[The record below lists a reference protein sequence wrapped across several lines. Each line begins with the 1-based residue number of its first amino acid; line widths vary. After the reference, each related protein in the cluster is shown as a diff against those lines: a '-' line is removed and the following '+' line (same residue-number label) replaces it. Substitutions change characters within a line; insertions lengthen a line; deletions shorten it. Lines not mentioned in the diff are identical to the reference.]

1 MRHADQSEVFAESEG
16 DRWFE
21 RNCVHLE
28 ECDVARDLPLRMMEL
43 YQIKPESVL
52 EVGASN
58 GCRLAAIGQRYSART
73 VAVEPSMAAIRDGR
87 QRFESVRFVRA
98 TADRIDLDET
108 FDLIIVHFVL
118 HWVDRSRLFQTFAE
132 LDRLLADG
140 GHLIIGDFDPDRP
153 LRVGYHHLPDGQVF
167 TYKQNYAASF
177 LASGLYRQVG
187 VLSADHA
194 DQRLVADVTSNERI
208 AVWLLQ
214 KRSAGFHETTDFSP
228 S

>member
-1 MRHADQSEVFAESEG
+1 MMQADQSKMFADSEG

-21 RNCVHLE
+21 RNQACLE
-28 ECDVARDLPLRMMEL
+28 RCDLARDLPLRMMEL

-58 GCRLAAIGQRYSART
+58 GCRLAAISERYSART
-73 VAVEPSMAAIRDGR
+73 VAVEPSKAAIRDGE
-87 QRFESVRFVRA
+87 QRFPSVKFVQT

-118 HWVDRSRLFQTFAE
+118 HWVDRSRLFRTFAE
-132 LDRLLADG
+132 LDRLLSGG
-140 GHLIIGDFDPDRP
+140 GHLIIGDFKPDRP
-153 LRVGYHHLPDGQVF
+153 LCVGYHHLPEGQAF
-167 TYKQNYAASF
+167 TYKQDYAASF

-187 VLSADHA
+187 MLTANHA
-194 DQRLVADVTSNERI
+194 DQRLMAEVDPNDRI

-214 KRSAGFHETTDFSP
+214 KQLAGVHEVAGFSG
-228 S
+228 